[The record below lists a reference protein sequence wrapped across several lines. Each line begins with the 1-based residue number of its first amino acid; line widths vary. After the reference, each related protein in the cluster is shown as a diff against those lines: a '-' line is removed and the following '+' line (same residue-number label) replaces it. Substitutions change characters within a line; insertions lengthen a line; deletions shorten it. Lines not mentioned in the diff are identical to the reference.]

1 MIVISWIAPG
11 GLYAW
16 NRVMKPKTPDEDFF
30 NTPSERD
37 AMGNLGGENRWA
49 RLDCYSQIFRVAVI
63 FVSAAETRTQA
74 WRRHVKEHPKDRN
87 AEIKIFNFACQ

>member
-1 MIVISWIAPG
+1 VISWIAPG

-16 NRVMKPKTPDEDFF
+16 NRVMKPKTLDENFF
-30 NTPSERD
+30 YPPTERG
-37 AMGNLGGENRWA
+37 AMGNLSGETRWA
-49 RLDCYSQIFRVAVI
+49 RLESYAQIFRVAVI

-74 WRRHVKEHPKDRN
+74 WRRHVREHPKDRN

>member
-1 MIVISWIAPG
+1 
-11 GLYAW
+11 
-16 NRVMKPKTPDEDFF
+16 MKSKTLDENIF
-30 NTPSERD
+30 NTPIKRG

-49 RLDCYSQIFRVAVI
+49 RLDSYAQIFRVAVI
-63 FVSAAETRTQA
+63 SVSAAETRTQA

>member
-1 MIVISWIAPG
+1 VISWIAPG

-16 NRVMKPKTPDEDFF
+16 IRKMKSKTLDENFF
-30 NTPSERD
+30 DTPIKGSD
-37 AMGNLGGENRWA
+37 MGNLGGENRWA
-49 RLDCYSQIFRVAVI
+49 RLDSYAQIFRVAVI

-74 WRRHVKEHPKDRN
+74 WRRHVEEHPKDRN

>member
-1 MIVISWIAPG
+1 MTVISWIAPG

-16 NRVMKPKTPDEDFF
+16 NRVMKSKTLDENFF
-30 NTPSERD
+30 NTPIKRG

-49 RLDCYSQIFRVAVI
+49 RLDSYSQIFRVAVI

-87 AEIKIFNFACQ
+87 AEIKIFNFAWQ

>member
-1 MIVISWIAPG
+1 MISGIAPG

-16 NRVMKPKTPDEDFF
+16 NRVMKPKTLDEDCC
-30 NTPSERD
+30 NTPGERE
-37 AMGNLGGENRWA
+37 AMGNLGGENRLA
-49 RLDCYSQIFRVAVI
+49 RLTTHSQIFRVAVI
-63 FVSAAETRTQA
+63 LVSAAETRTQA